1 MKFLA
6 RVLRNYAERDFVLQ
20 QKARVVAVICLLLL
34 CIMPII
40 LVHSYYLQTNV
51 GFLNLRVLIPELVG
65 LILFAAALW
74 ILVKGYY
81 QIAAH
86 LLIISALAVAW
97 TVMFVSRFSILVQM
111 DTIVYVMAI
120 MTMTALF
127 IYRQK
132 WAIPFYFAVNEI
144 LLLILVVSSKEQWG
158 LSSLEMRDY
167 IIDNTIALMFISLVA
182 YNVIALNR
190 RALDRAEAD
199 IERRAKAEKE
209 LQERN
214 IALETAN
221 VRFAKVMDSLDSYV
235 YVADMQT
242 YEILY
247 INRKVRERF
256 GDVIGKICWKS
267 FFPEFETPCNFC
279 TNHLLLDSAGEPAGV
294 KVREFMYPG
303 NQQWYESREQ
313 AITWIDGRTVR
324 MEIATNITQQRKTRE
339 LMMETEKMT
348 TVGRLAAGMAH
359 EINNP
364 LGIILQNAQNIKTR
378 LSRDMSRNQEAARE
392 IGVNL
397 DSVQEYLAARKI
409 PVYIDGIAVAGGRA
423 SKIVTDMLQFSRKQD
438 EKEKTPGNLNQFIDR
453 ALDMA
458 SSDYN
463 LKKHYDFK
471 HIQIT
476 KHLDTALPDIPC
488 YPNEIEQVLLNLL
501 INSAYALSEIKEE
514 GIVPRITLRTRQS
527 ENWIF
532 LEVEDNGPG
541 IKPDTLKHI
550 FEPFFTTKGPQTGT
564 GLGLAVSYYIIT
576 SNHSGEITAE
586 SRPGEG
592 TQFTIRLPL

>member
-1 MKFLA
+1 MKFLN

-65 LILFAAALW
+65 IILFATALW

-132 WAIPFYFAVNEI
+132 YAIPFYFVINEI
-144 LLLILVVSSKEQWG
+144 LLLILVVSSKERWG

-199 IERRAKAEKE
+199 IERRAKVEKE

-214 IALETAN
+214 IDLEAAN

-235 YVADMQT
+235 YVADIQT

-267 FFPEFETPCNFC
+267 FYPQFETPCNFC
-279 TNHLLLDSAGEPAGV
+279 TNHLLLDSAGEPVGV
-294 KVREFMYPG
+294 KVREFLYPG
-303 NQQWYESREQ
+303 TQQWYESREQ

-324 MEIATNITQQRKTRE
+324 MEIATNITQQRRTRD

-378 LSRDMSRNQEAARE
+378 LSRDMPRNLETARE
-392 IGVNL
+392 IGVDL
-397 DSVQEYLAARKI
+397 DSVQDYMEARKI

-438 EKEKTPGNLNQFIDR
+438 EKEKTPGNLNQLIDK

-458 SSDYN
+458 SNDYN

-471 HIQIT
+471 HINII
-476 KHLDTALPDIPC
+476 KNLDADLPRIPC

-501 INSAYALSEIKEE
+501 INSAYALSEINNE
-514 GIVPRITLRTRQS
+514 GFDPRITLSTRQV
-527 ENWIF
+527 EDWIL
-532 LEVEDNGPG
+532 LEVEDNGAG
-541 IKPDTLKHI
+541 IGPDTLKHI

-564 GLGLAVSYYIIT
+564 GLGLAVSYFIVT
-576 SNHSGEITAE
+576 GNHSGEITAE
-586 SRPGEG
+586 SRLGEG
-592 TQFTIRLPL
+592 TRFTIRLPL